1 MSTVSS
7 AVENAQ
13 ELVSGRRGPV
23 ASGRQRRT
31 ALLYGV
37 LCALGLAPTLLS
49 LSPGWQAAG
58 LGLFLPGAG
67 FWALGGWWLLLV
79 PVTLALFWVSIVAW
93 FWAGMLVAPLTV
105 WAGSAALAG
114 ALIGDAV
121 WAPAPYLAPLSAAA
135 VLGAIQFR
143 NLRRRARDRAH
154 YELRQGFFA
163 DSLAEVRERVRAEP
177 AESTAGER
185 ELAPDQLAALR
196 YALERALQPVGEY
209 KGYTIIDQFQP
220 AAIRYQINH
229 TGYALAMAQCHY
241 TPSFKGYMQRA
252 QRNVVE
258 TYLDRKVWGYWALE
272 SMWGHFNFTNWDPV
286 GKGNIMVTGWY
297 GLHFNQYMQ
306 VNRDY
311 RYAEPG
317 ALTFRWNDKTAY
329 RHDAHTIT
337 GSIVDNMRKSDFCLF
352 PCEPNWVYPICNM
365 YGMGAI
371 ATYDRVFGT
380 RYADE
385 ILPRWLHKLETEF
398 TDAKGTIIPLRSE
411 LTGIAFPFYSSEAG
425 FAFFANVFSP
435 ELAQRLW
442 AIGRKELGFFVAEDD
457 EGRPRLRLPQ
467 DQLDFIEKIDP
478 GNYRPG
484 LLFAYAAILISARE
498 FGDHELAEAARRS
511 MDQDCGLFEEGG
523 VAGYAKGSNLSN
535 IWAVE
540 GKLMGTGDFRNSFI
554 HGPPESVFEGPVLAE
569 ARYPEVLV
577 AKAFSDGRDL
587 DLVLYPGVAD
597 GVQTLE
603 LERLAPGARYR
614 LEGARTDT
622 FAAADDGRA
631 SLQVEL
637 AGRTPLYIA
646 PEG

>member
-1 MSTVSS
+1 MSATASNVI
-7 AVENAQ
+7 AGAQ
-13 ELVSGRRGPV
+13 QLVSGSKGPV
-23 ASGRQRRT
+23 AAGRQRRT
-31 ALLYGV
+31 AFMYGI
-37 LCALGLAPTLLS
+37 LCLVGILPTLLAM
-49 LSPGWQAAG
+49 PPAWQAAG

-67 FWALGGWWLLLV
+67 FLALGGWWLLLF
-79 PVTLALFWVSIVAW
+79 PLTLGLFWLSIVAW
-93 FWAGMLVAPLTV
+93 FWAGMIVAPLTV

-114 ALIGDAV
+114 VLIGGPV
-121 WAPAPYLAPLSAAA
+121 WAPAPFLAPLAAIA
-135 VLGAIQFR
+135 ALGFIQFR
-143 NLRRRARDRAH
+143 NAKRRAKDLEH
-154 YELRQGFFA
+154 YKLRQEFFV
-163 DSLAEVRERVRAEP
+163 DSLAEVKQRVKDEP
-177 AESTAGER
+177 VAGER
-185 ELAPDQLAALR
+185 EMAPDQLAALR

-229 TGYALAMAQCHY
+229 TGFALAMAQCHY
-241 TPSFKGYMQRA
+241 TPSFRGYMQRA
-252 QRNVVE
+252 QRNMVE
-258 TYLDRKVWGYWALE
+258 TYLNRKVWGYWALE

-306 VNRDY
+306 VNRDH

-329 RHDAHTIT
+329 EHDAHTIT
-337 GSIVDNMRKSDFCLF
+337 KSIVDNMRKSDFCLF

-371 ATYDRVFGT
+371 ATYDQVFGT
-380 RYADE
+380 SYADE

-398 TDAKGTIIPLRSE
+398 TDEKGTIIPLRSE

-442 AIGRKELGFFVAEDD
+442 AIGRKELGFCVTEDA
-457 EGRPRLRLPQ
+457 EGRPRLTLPE

-498 FGDHELAEAARRS
+498 FGDHELADAARRS
-511 MDQDCGLFEEGG
+511 MDQDCGLKEDNGI
-523 VAGYAKGSNLSN
+523 AGYEKGSNLSN

-554 HGPPESVFEGPVLAE
+554 HGPPDSIFEGPVLAE
-569 ARYPEVLV
+569 ASYPEILV
-577 AKAFSDGRDL
+577 AKAFSAGEDL

-597 GVQTLE
+597 GRQTIE
-603 LERLAPGARYR
+603 LERLKPGSEYR
-614 LEGARTDT
+614 LTGSEAMT
-622 FAAADDGRA
+622 FTADDRGRA
-631 SLQVEL
+631 SLDVTLE
-637 AGRTPLYIA
+637 GRTPLYIEPA
-646 PEG
+646 A